1 MNAPPMDDRDG
12 VIWYNGKL
20 VPWRDAKF
28 HVLTH
33 SLHYGNGVFE
43 GERIYNGKVFKLTEH
58 SARLHR
64 SANMLA
70 YELPYSVAE
79 LDAATKLVVK
89 ENKLESGYVRPVA
102 WRGAEVIGVSAK
114 GTKVHVAIAAFPWG
128 AYYEQKA
135 IKLVTSRWKR
145 PSPESSPAGSKA
157 AGLYIICTL
166 AKDEAL
172 AAGAQDALMHDYK
185 GRLSEATGANLFLLL
200 NGELHTPTTETILNG
215 ITRLTIMDLARKAGI
230 KVVEREI
237 WPDELARAS
246 EVFLTGTAVEVQP
259 VGAIDGREYPVG
271 PVTQKLQADFATLAW
286 KRHEIRRHCLARA
299 RGPRR
304 AVRVLGR
311 PRGRVQEGRAARL

>member
-1 MNAPPMDDRDG
+1 VSSPALDDRDG
-12 VIWYNGKL
+12 LIWYNGTL

-33 SLHYGNGVFE
+33 SLHYGNAVFE
-43 GERIYNGKVFKLTEH
+43 GARIYNGKVFKLTEH
-58 SARLHR
+58 SARLVK
-64 SANMLA
+64 SAKMLA
-70 YELPYSVAE
+70 YDVPYTVAE
-79 LDAATKLVVK
+79 LDAATKQVV
-89 ENKLESGYVRPVA
+89 EANKLESGYVRPIA

-114 GTKVHVAIAAFPWG
+114 GTHVHVAVTAFPWG

-135 IKLVTSRWKR
+135 IRLVTSRWKR

-172 AAGAQDALMHDYK
+172 DAGYQDALMHDYK

-215 ITRLTIMDLARKAGI
+215 ITRQTVMDLARTRGI

-237 WPDELARAS
+237 WPDELAKAS

-259 VGAIDGREYPVG
+259 VGAIDAREYPVG
-271 PVTQKLQADFATLAW
+271 PVTQQLQADYAAL
-286 KRHEIRRHCLARA
+286 
-299 RGPRR
+299 
-304 AVRVLGR
+304 VRS
-311 PRGRVQEGRAARL
+311 

>member
-1 MNAPPMDDRDG
+1 MAGPAFDDRDG

-20 VPWRDAKF
+20 LPWREAKV
-28 HVLTH
+28 HVLSH
-33 SLHYGNGVFE
+33 SLHYGSGVFE

-58 SARLHR
+58 SRRLHK

-70 YELPYSVAE
+70 YALPYSVE
-79 LDAATKLVVK
+79 EVDAATKLVVA
-89 ENKLESGYVRPVA
+89 ENKLESGYVRPIA
-102 WRGAEVIGVSAK
+102 WRGAETIGVSAA

-128 AYYEQKA
+128 AYYAQKA

-172 AAGAQDALMHDYK
+172 AAGYQDALMHDYK
-185 GRLSEATGANLFLLL
+185 GRLSEATGANLFLVL

-215 ITRLTIMDLARKAGI
+215 ITRLTIMDLARKRGI

-237 WPDELARAS
+237 YPDELAKAS

-259 VGAIDGREYPVG
+259 VNVIDRREYPVG
-271 PVTQKLQADFATLAW
+271 PVSIQLQTDYAA
-286 KRHEIRRHCLARA
+286 
-299 RGPRR
+299 
-304 AVRVLGR
+304 AVR
-311 PRGRVQEGRAARL
+311 A

>member
-1 MNAPPMDDRDG
+1 MAAASQPMDDRDG
-12 VIWYNGKL
+12 VIWFDGKL
-20 VPWRDAKF
+20 VPWREAKV
-28 HVLTH
+28 HVLVH

-43 GERIYNGKVFKLTEH
+43 GERIYGGKVFELTKH
-58 SARLHR
+58 SARLHK

-79 LDAATKLVVK
+79 LDAATKLVVA
-89 ENKLESGYVRPVA
+89 ENKLDSGYVRPIA
-102 WRGAEVIGVSAK
+102 WRGAEVIGVSAIDA
-114 GTKVHVAIAAFPWG
+114 KVHVAIAAFPWG

-145 PSPESSPAGSKA
+145 PSSESSPAGSKA

-185 GRLSEATGANLFLLL
+185 GRLSEATGANLFLLI

-215 ITRLTIMDLARKAGI
+215 ITRQTVMDLARKRGI

-237 WPDELARAS
+237 WPDELAKAS
-246 EVFLTGTAVEVQP
+246 EIFLTGTAVEVQP

-271 PVTQKLQADFATLAW
+271 PVTQQLQTDYAAL
-286 KRHEIRRHCLARA
+286 
-299 RGPRR
+299 
-304 AVRVLGR
+304 VRS
-311 PRGRVQEGRAARL
+311 